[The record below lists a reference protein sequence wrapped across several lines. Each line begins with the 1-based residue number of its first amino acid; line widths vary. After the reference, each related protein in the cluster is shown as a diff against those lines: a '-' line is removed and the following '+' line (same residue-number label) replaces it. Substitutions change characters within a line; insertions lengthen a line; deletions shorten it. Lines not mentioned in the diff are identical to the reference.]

1 MRRSMAS
8 RPRTDWLKVVS
19 WIAAFVVGVF
29 CWAGIVVLVLAMGRY
44 P

>member
-8 RPRTDWLKVVS
+8 RPHTDWLKVVS
-19 WIAAFVVGVF
+19 WIAACVVGVLVW
-29 CWAGIVVLVLAMGRY
+29 CGIVVLVLAMARY